1 MFLLSTQDG
10 IDVAYLR
17 HHEGQQFEVRVD
29 AAARL
34 VAGFKTCFR
43 HRSRE
48 RAANELPGTRES
60 GKCLLQSELVGWFQR
75 QRAGNFQ
82 RPFHHGTIA
91 ARSYDGNPICRRPA
105 VLPSSGCDISAEVFV
120 AKESQR
126 ADATCNEEVWF
137 SRLRFHAPKLC
148 LGETHVPQKIF

>member
-17 HHEGQQFEVRVD
+17 HHESEQFEMRVNV
-29 AAARL
+29 AARL
-34 VAGFKTCFR
+34 VAGFETCFR
-43 HRSRE
+43 HRCGK
-48 RAANELPGTRES
+48 RAANEFPGTREI
-60 GKCLLQSELVGWFQR
+60 GKRLLQRALVGWFQR

-82 RPFHHGTIA
+82 RTFHRKTIA
-91 ARSYDGNPICRRPA
+91 AHGHDGNPICRRPA
-105 VLPSSGCDISAEVFV
+105 VLLSHACDISAEAFV

>member
-17 HHEGQQFEVRVD
+17 HHEGQQFEVRVNV
-29 AAARL
+29 AARL
-34 VAGFKTCFR
+34 VVWFETCFR
-43 HRSRE
+43 HRCGK
-48 RAANELPGTRES
+48 RAAHELPGTREI
-60 GKCLLQSELVGWFQR
+60 GKCLLQPELIGWLQIR
-75 QRAGNFQ
+75 QARNFQ
-82 RPFHHGTIA
+82 TQSHDETIA
-91 ARSYDGNPICRRPA
+91 ARGYDGNPICHCPA
-105 VLPSSGCDISAEVFV
+105 VLHSHACDISAEAFV